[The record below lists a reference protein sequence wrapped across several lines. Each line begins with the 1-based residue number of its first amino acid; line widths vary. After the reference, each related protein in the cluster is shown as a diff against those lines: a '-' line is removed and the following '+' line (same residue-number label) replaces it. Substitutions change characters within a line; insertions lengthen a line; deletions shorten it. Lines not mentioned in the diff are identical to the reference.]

1 MQSLG
6 INWGYLLIQVSV
18 LIVLLVL
25 VVIGLRAVIKYI
37 NKD

>member
-1 MQSLG
+1 MQAYG
-6 INWGYLLIQVSV
+6 INWDYILILGSV

-25 VVIGLRAVIKYI
+25 VVIGLRAIIKYI

>member
-1 MQSLG
+1 MQSVG
-6 INWGYLLIQVSV
+6 INWVYLLTLISV